1 MPKNGILFN
10 LENFI
15 AIIFPL
21 IPLLPK
27 PGATI
32 IPSNFFNLL
41 FAFFVVILSD
51 EIHLI
56 LTFEFKLA
64 PA

>member
-32 IPSNFFNLL
+32 IPSNFFLVSITLEQEKSVGKNFIFFSL
-41 FAFFVVILSD
+41 FSFL
-51 EIHLI
+51 
-56 LTFEFKLA
+56 
-64 PA
+64 

>member
-15 AIIFPL
+15 VIIFPL

-27 PGATI
+27 PGGTI

-51 EIHLI
+51 
-56 LTFEFKLA
+56 
-64 PA
+64 